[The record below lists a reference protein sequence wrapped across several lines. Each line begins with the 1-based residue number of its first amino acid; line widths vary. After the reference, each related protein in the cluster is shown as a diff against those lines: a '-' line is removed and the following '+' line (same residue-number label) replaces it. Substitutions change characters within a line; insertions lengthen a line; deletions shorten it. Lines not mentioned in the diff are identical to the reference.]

1 MPNKIIKTGQ
11 NDIDT
16 NLTSIIDK
24 GLNNNKFLEN
34 AKTVR
39 PLHKKNS
46 KL

>member
-1 MPNKIIKTGQ
+1 MPNKIIKTGR

-24 GLNNNKFLEN
+24 FLEN

-39 PLHKKNS
+39 SLHKKNS